1 MKKAKFALGLVA
13 GLVATMGLASCNET
27 SYNEGVVLTY
37 TDSQGNRVQYTAA
50 ELFGNYQKG
59 SSAASTDFEKVYELL
74 IRKYYAQDSQ
84 ATALAAI
91 NKIAQAAVNS
101 VKETAEK
108 NASTNG
114 TSYEVEFEK
123 LLTSNNCENVDE
135 LFDLKQYTEEKK
147 EFERNYD
154 SENMDAIRDGVDSTG
169 ATFFPAS
176 ATYGEG
182 SKGYLEENMPYHVRH
197 ILVKVTAASNELT
210 EATISEANAKKIGTV
225 VEELAGQGA
234 DATTRTDFG
243 NIALTSSDDP
253 GSGALYG
260 DLGAMDKTTS
270 YVNEFKLGVFAF
282 DTLYN
287 QMTSDY
293 RTANKATLTAPDT
306 VKVLNNGTEETAK
319 DFFTAGEIDDGG
331 TSTGIGQIP
340 YGAAEALITAAAE
353 DGSGLESKPN
363 KGAEVYYPRNILF
376 NKYFNK
382 HNICVITP
390 NEIDYNT
397 KTTSTFSKEAFDG
410 TYSAEYGAYPGFKT
424 DTTNILPGF
433 AHNVLTDSQGQIV
446 LVVRAGASGTN
457 VYEGVHFITIQ
468 RSAFDKYG
476 HYIDSANGQYKE
488 YTSDQSATS
497 DVPTLSQY
505 YTTKAPGDD
514 GYPTYT
520 PAGGSATA
528 MTTYINLVKQDKTAY
543 LKRRDDFV
551 DKIKGYNSNLSTYMF
566 QSLIESQKITFA
578 NQQIGDTIA
587 SYIKEKRVKTTN
599 DAATSWEDAWRTY
612 AEYLINQNAQRAKG
626 VTSGKGPLIS
636 ETCAIGYTSPD
647 AQNGTG
653 DWAVG
658 GICYGK

>member
-1 MKKAKFALGLVA
+1 
-13 GLVATMGLASCNET
+13 
-27 SYNEGVVLTY
+27 
-37 TDSQGNRVQYTAA
+37 
-50 ELFGNYQKG
+50 
-59 SSAASTDFEKVYELL
+59 
-74 IRKYYAQDSQ
+74 
-84 ATALAAI
+84 
-91 NKIAQAAVNS
+91 
-101 VKETAEK
+101 
-108 NASTNG
+108 
-114 TSYEVEFEK
+114 
-123 LLTSNNCENVDE
+123 
-135 LFDLKQYTEEKK
+135 
-147 EFERNYD
+147 
-154 SENMDAIRDGVDSTG
+154 
-169 ATFFPAS
+169 
-176 ATYGEG
+176 
-182 SKGYLEENMPYHVRH
+182 MPYHVRH